1 MALAA
6 RAIRVVEG
14 RVGVH
19 AGMGCLFITGVG
31 LAAMTIGTGNRAMFG
46 FKKSW
51 GDEDFFEW
59 FQRNHS
65 AASAG
70 SRLQRRF
77 LPLLRRNGLLQHLY
91 VKMTGDAA

>member
-6 RAIRVVEG
+6 CIIRIVEG

-19 AGMGCLFITGVG
+19 AGMGRLFIAGVSF
-31 LAAMTIGTGNRAMFG
+31 AAMAIGTGDAAMFG
-46 FKKSW
+46 FKKSG
-51 GDEDFFEW
+51 GDKDFFEW
-59 FQRNHS
+59 LQRNHS

-77 LPLLRRNGLLQHLY
+77 LPLFCRNGLFQHLD
-91 VKMTGDAA
+91 VKMAGDAA

>member
-1 MALAA
+1 MAFAA
-6 RAIRVVEG
+6 RVIRVVEG

-19 AGMGCLFITGVG
+19 AGMGCLFISGVG
-31 LAAMTIGTGNRAMFG
+31 FAAMAIGTGDAAMFG
-46 FKKSW
+46 FKKSG

-59 FQRNHS
+59 LQRNHS

-77 LPLLRRNGLLQHLY
+77 LPFWGRNGLLQHLD
-91 VKMTGDAA
+91 VKMAGDAA